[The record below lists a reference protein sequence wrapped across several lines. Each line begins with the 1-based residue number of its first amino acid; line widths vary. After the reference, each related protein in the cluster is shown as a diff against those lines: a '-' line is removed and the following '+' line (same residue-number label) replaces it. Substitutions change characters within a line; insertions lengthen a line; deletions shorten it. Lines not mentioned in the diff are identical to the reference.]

1 MLNTFVNKLAH
12 SSIASKRSWFL
23 LWALLYGTTLIAQS
37 KSELDSLL
45 WIFSGTRQRQVA
57 VFQTLTK
64 ELAPRYAL
72 HFDSLQFANDTVYA
86 SSIAHLIL
94 AQGYHAC
101 GDYSTSSQLCHK
113 IINYFYESQDTPL
126 AFASFLLQSS
136 NFIQL
141 GLSSDA
147 VPLIVKSLSIANT
160 SQDTTHMIR
169 ALSLMGSLYL
179 SIERP
184 EASLVYTN
192 EALEYCRNNQANYHR
207 LRIELLCLQ
216 CEAFLQN
223 NNTDACLASLQE
235 AKALESSYHEQIL
248 SSKIYRLLGDAYLSL
263 GQYTKAEHSY
273 LEALLFARTSVN
285 RTELVHIF
293 RQLSALR
300 NAQNRSVEAL
310 SYNEQALQLADSLH
324 LSRVYR
330 TLLWQRYELA
340 RTNNP
345 LESLHNLEQYVAL
358 GDSLAKAAVQTKL
371 SILHERYERQL
382 REQQI
387 EVQQLQI
394 SRDKYAKVILI
405 ASIVLL
411 IVITSFIFLIAR
423 QRKRRLQYMED
434 INVSKN
440 RFFSIISHDAKN
452 HALAIQMVLG
462 QLLSY
467 YSTLTSEQIKEFLVQ
482 IKSAADMQIEF
493 LVNLLN
499 WARLQLDA
507 IPYLPVAFDLNELV
521 KKNETFFA
529 LSLSNKSITLDIDT
543 PPQTEIFADRDMI
556 DVILR
561 NVLSNAIKFSH
572 PNSSIELRITA
583 TDDEIS
589 LTVQDHG
596 MGMTNEQI
604 AKIGRIEQRIL
615 NTGTRGEKGS
625 GLGLILCMSLA
636 RTNGATIHVTS
647 KVKEG
652 TAVMLIFPKI
662 RKKNS

>member
-1 MLNTFVNKLAH
+1 MLSTFVNKLAH

-37 KSELDSLL
+37 KSELDSLSYAL
-45 WIFSGTRQRQVA
+45 TSSQTQQSAAFL
-57 VFQTLTK
+57 TLTQ
-64 ELAPRYAL
+64 ELAPRYGL
-72 HFDSLQFANDTVYA
+72 HFDSLQLDNDTVYA

-113 IINYFYESQDTPL
+113 IINYFYELQDTPL

-160 SQDTTHMIR
+160 SQDTTHMIH

-192 EALEYCRNNQANYHR
+192 EALEYCRSNQANYHR

-235 AKALESSYHEQIL
+235 ARTLESSCSEQIL

-423 QRKRRLQYMED
+423 QRKRRLQYMEEV
-434 INVSKN
+434 NVSKN

-462 QLLSY
+462 QLLNY
-467 YSTLTSEQIKEFLVQ
+467 YATLTSEQIKEFLVQ

-507 IPYLPVAFDLNELV
+507 IPYLPVSFDLNELV

-636 RTNGATIHVTS
+636 RTNGVTIHVTS

-652 TAVMLIFPKI
+652 TAVVLIFPK
-662 RKKNS
+662 KKNS